1 MFSSILPLQD
11 DEGDVSYDVETLFT
25 NILIEKTMNY
35 IIEQIYV
42 HKKVTSIWSK
52 LIFTRLMTIFVTE
65 CTFKLNS
72 RFLKQVDGY
81 TIRGPL
87 PVPYNYI

>member
-1 MFSSILPLQD
+1 MLSSILPLQD
-11 DEGDVSYDVETLFT
+11 DEGDVSFDVETLFT
-25 NILIEKTMNY
+25 NISIEKTMNY

-42 HKKVTSIWSK
+42 HKKVTPIWSK

-65 CTFKLNS
+65 CAFKLNS

-87 PVPYNYI
+87 PGPFRYI